1 MRFTI
6 KMKLA
11 EFFTLPVVLMVA
23 AIGLGIRGL
32 QEMNTLRN
40 DLIEGPIEQDDHAN
54 DLAAAFGGLTIAE
67 GNLLLATGSEQLT
80 KAKALI
86 QQERQA
92 FETALNAGQKD
103 APEQFAPKWA
113 RARGFAL
120 DLSQG
125 GPDAADAEFR
135 ESA

>member
-11 EFFTLPVVLMVA
+11 ALFTLPVVLMVA
-23 AIGLGIRGL
+23 TIGLGIRGL

-40 DLIEGPIEQDDHAN
+40 DLIEQDDYAS
-54 DLAAAFGGLTIAE
+54 DLAAAFDGLTIAE
-67 GNLLLATGSEQLT
+67 GNLLLATGSERLT

-92 FETALNAGQKD
+92 FETALNAGQKN

-135 ESA
+135 ETA

>member
-11 EFFTLPVVLMVA
+11 AFFTLPVVLMVA

-40 DLIEGPIEQDDHAN
+40 DLIEQDDYAS
-54 DLAAAFGGLTIAE
+54 DLAAAFDGLTIAE
-67 GNLLLATGSEQLT
+67 GNLLLATGSERLT

>member
-11 EFFTLPVVLMVA
+11 ALFTLPVVLMVA

-40 DLIEGPIEQDDHAN
+40 DLIEQNDHAN

-67 GNLLLATGSEQLT
+67 GNLLLATGSERLT

-92 FETALNAGQKD
+92 FETALNAGQKN

-135 ESA
+135 ETA

>member
-11 EFFTLPVVLMVA
+11 AFFTLPVVLMVA

-40 DLIEGPIEQDDHAN
+40 DLIEQDDYAS
-54 DLAAAFGGLTIAE
+54 DLAAAFDGLTIAE
-67 GNLLLATGSEQLT
+67 GNLLLATGSERLT

-92 FETALNAGQKD
+92 FETALNADQKD

-135 ESA
+135 ETA

>member
-11 EFFTLPVVLMVA
+11 ALFTLPVVLMVA

-40 DLIEGPIEQDDHAN
+40 DLIEQNDHAN

-135 ESA
+135 ETA

>member
-11 EFFTLPVVLMVA
+11 ALFTLPVVLMVA
-23 AIGLGIRGL
+23 TIGLGGL
-32 QEMNTLRN
+32 HEMNTLRN
-40 DLIEGPIEQDDHAN
+40 DLIEQDDYAS
-54 DLAAAFGGLTIAE
+54 DLAAAFDGLTIAE
-67 GNLLLATGSEQLT
+67 GNLLLATGSERLT

-135 ESA
+135 ETA

>member
-11 EFFTLPVVLMVA
+11 ALFTLPVVLMVA

-40 DLIEGPIEQDDHAN
+40 DLIEQNDHAN

-67 GNLLLATGSEQLT
+67 GNLLLATGSERLT

-135 ESA
+135 ETA

>member
-11 EFFTLPVVLMVA
+11 AVFTLPVVLMVA

-40 DLIEGPIEQDDHAN
+40 DLIEQDDYAS
-54 DLAAAFGGLTIAE
+54 DLAAAFDGLTIAE
-67 GNLLLATGSEQLT
+67 GNLLLATGSERLT

>member
-23 AIGLGIRGL
+23 TIGLGIRGL

-40 DLIEGPIEQDDHAN
+40 DLIEQDDYAS
-54 DLAAAFGGLTIAE
+54 DLAAAFDGLTIAE
-67 GNLLLATGSEQLT
+67 GNLLLATGSERLT

-135 ESA
+135 ETA

>member
-11 EFFTLPVVLMVA
+11 AVFTLPVVLMVA

-40 DLIEGPIEQDDHAN
+40 DLIEQDDYAS
-54 DLAAAFGGLTIAE
+54 DLAAAFDGLTIAE
-67 GNLLLATGSEQLT
+67 GNLLLATGSERLT

-135 ESA
+135 ETA

>member
-11 EFFTLPVVLMVA
+11 ALFTLPVVLMVA

-40 DLIEGPIEQDDHAN
+40 DLIEQKDHAN

>member
-11 EFFTLPVVLMVA
+11 AFFTLPVVLMVA

-40 DLIEGPIEQDDHAN
+40 DLIEQDDYAS
-54 DLAAAFGGLTIAE
+54 DLAAAFDGLTIAE
-67 GNLLLATGSEQLT
+67 GNLLLATGSERLT

-103 APEQFAPKWA
+103 APEQCAPKWA

-135 ESA
+135 ETA

>member
-11 EFFTLPVVLMVA
+11 AFFTLPVVLMVA

-40 DLIEGPIEQDDHAN
+40 DLIEQDDYAS
-54 DLAAAFGGLTIAE
+54 DLAAAFDGLTIAK
-67 GNLLLATGSEQLT
+67 GNLLLATGSERLT

>member
-11 EFFTLPVVLMVA
+11 ALFTLPVVLMVA

-40 DLIEGPIEQDDHAN
+40 DLIEQDDYAS
-54 DLAAAFGGLTIAE
+54 DLAAAFDGLTIAE
-67 GNLLLATGSEQLT
+67 GNLLLATGSERLT

>member
-11 EFFTLPVVLMVA
+11 ALFTLPVVLMVA

-40 DLIEGPIEQDDHAN
+40 DLIEQDDYAS
-54 DLAAAFGGLTIAE
+54 DLAAAFDGLTIAE
-67 GNLLLATGSEQLT
+67 GNLLLATGSERLT

-135 ESA
+135 ETA

>member
-11 EFFTLPVVLMVA
+11 AFFTLPVVLMVA

-40 DLIEGPIEQDDHAN
+40 DLIEQDDYAS
-54 DLAAAFGGLTIAE
+54 DLAAAFDGLTIAE
-67 GNLLLATGSEQLT
+67 GNLLLATGSERLT

-135 ESA
+135 ETA

>member
-11 EFFTLPVVLMVA
+11 AFFTLPVVLMVA

-40 DLIEGPIEQDDHAN
+40 DLIEQDDYAS
-54 DLAAAFGGLTIAE
+54 DLAAAFDGLTIAE
-67 GNLLLATGSEQLT
+67 GNLLLATGSERLT

-103 APEQFAPKWA
+103 APEQCAPKRA

>member
-11 EFFTLPVVLMVA
+11 ALFTLPVVLMVA
-23 AIGLGIRGL
+23 TIGLGIRGL

-40 DLIEGPIEQDDHAN
+40 DLIEQDDYAS
-54 DLAAAFGGLTIAE
+54 DLAAAFDGLTIAE
-67 GNLLLATGSEQLT
+67 GNLLLATGSERLT

-135 ESA
+135 ETA